1 MNTPAPKVPVQPFSP
16 EDLARRKRRAAAM
29 AIGLGL
35 LVVLFFVTTLIK
47 LGSGIMERT
56 M

>member
-1 MNTPAPKVPVQPFSP
+1 MDAPKTPVQPFSP

-35 LVVLFFVTTLIK
+35 LVVLFFITTLIK